1 MNVLFWAAGVAAM
14 AAAFS
19 GGDLDEAIRLG
30 TLAGPVAVE
39 TALASRERA
48 IQLAAVAAA
57 PAVED
62 RVELLPA
69 LARVAAARDRR
80 VAIPAA
86 RAGLAIASEL
96 AGRERADD
104 IAPGDL
110 EVWRALFEALAFS
123 DEHPI
128 EVRILALDTCHA
140 LASAVQGRSPQ
151 VVPRHSG
158 FGRFRSPRRAEREA
172 CGVSA
177 TGGNATEHNEAI
189 GDGSAARTDQNHC
202 GEVLGFDVEA
212 AKRDRDPAIRAAV
225 AEMLESR

>member
-1 MNVLFWAAGVAAM
+1 MNVLLWAAGVAAM

-30 TLAGPVAVE
+30 THAGPVAIE

-96 AGRERADD
+96 AGHEQADD
-104 IAPGDL
+104 LAPGDL

-128 EVRILALDTCHA
+128 EVRILALDTCRA

-151 VVPRHSG
+151 V
-158 FGRFRSPRRAEREA
+158 
-172 CGVSA
+172 
-177 TGGNATEHNEAI
+177 
-189 GDGSAARTDQNHC
+189 
-202 GEVLGFDVEA
+202 GFDVEA